1 MSLFLVYV
9 SLCYTPPLNLSEGR
23 ESMTSKRPSRL
34 RFNFGFFLEA
44 TLGTSR
50 TIELNY
56 PTIEVEDLTLSPL
69 VGTFT
74 ATRTSEG
81 VYLSGMLNSTVVG
94 ECVRCLD
101 TTTVPIDLRLNDL
114 FYYPPQTAPENEYAL
129 GDDGFI
135 DLAPLVRELNV
146 LATPIKP
153 ICRPDCQGLCME
165 CGQNLNEADC
175 GCEPDPIN
183 PRLSALQ
190 QLLDSSDN

>member
-1 MSLFLVYV
+1 
-9 SLCYTPPLNLSEGR
+9 
-23 ESMTSKRPSRL
+23 MTNKRPSRL

-56 PTIEVEDLTLSPL
+56 PTIEVEDLTLNPL
-69 VGTFT
+69 VGSFS

-81 VYLSGMLNSTVVG
+81 VYLSGVLNSTLVA

-101 TTTVPIDLRLNDL
+101 EAVVPVELKLDDL
-114 FYYPPQTAPENEYAL
+114 FYYPPHTAPEGEYTI
-129 GDDGFI
+129 GEDGFI
-135 DLAPLVRELNV
+135 DLSPLVRELSV
-146 LATPIKP
+146 LETPIQP
-153 ICRPDCQGLCME
+153 ICRPDCHGLCLE

-175 GCEPDPIN
+175 GCDPNPID

-190 QLLDSSDN
+190 QLLDAKDN